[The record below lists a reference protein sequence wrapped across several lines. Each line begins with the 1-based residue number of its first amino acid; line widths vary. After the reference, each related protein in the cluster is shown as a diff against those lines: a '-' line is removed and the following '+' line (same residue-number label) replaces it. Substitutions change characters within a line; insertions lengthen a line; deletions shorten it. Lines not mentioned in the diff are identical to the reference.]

1 MKPRSILRTLFAGC
15 AVLMGTACA
24 DAEPMAP
31 VEIAPAFD
39 ASGVDVASIARFNT
53 QPNVLVGMAW
63 KWIGPAGG
71 SLRLL
76 DFELVVPPGA
86 VATDTRFT
94 IRLPVDPKAVDHA
107 FAEFGPHGTTF
118 ATPVIVRTPL
128 RGTSAEGSTPRVLW
142 WSGSEWV
149 PFETVVTADGRIETK
164 TTHFSTYGTEEP
176 SRGITV
182 AGG

>member
-1 MKPRSILRTLFAGC
+1 MKPRSILRSLFAAC
-15 AVLMGTACA
+15 AVLIGTACA

-39 ASGVDVASIARFNT
+39 ANGVDVTSIARFNT

-76 DFELVVPPGA
+76 DFEVVVPPGA

-94 IRLPVDPKAVDHA
+94 IRLPVDPKTVDHA

-128 RGTSAEGSTPRVLW
+128 HGTSAEGSTPRVLW

-149 PFETVVTADGRIETK
+149 PFETAVTEDGRIETQ

-176 SRGITV
+176 ERGITV

>member
-1 MKPRSILRTLFAGC
+1 MKPRSILRSLFAAC
-15 AVLMGTACA
+15 AVLIGTACA

-31 VEIAPAFD
+31 ADIAPAFD
-39 ASGVDVASIARFNT
+39 GSGIDVAPIARFNT

-63 KWIGPAGG
+63 KWIGPEGG

-76 DFELVVPPGA
+76 DFEVVVPQGA
-86 VATDTRFT
+86 VATSTRFT

-118 ATPVIVRTPL
+118 AKPVVVRTPL
-128 RGTSAEGSTPRVLW
+128 EGTTAEGTTPRVLW
-142 WSGSEWV
+142 WNGSEWM
-149 PFETVVTADGRIETK
+149 PFETVVTADGRIETL
-164 TTHFSTYGTEEP
+164 TTHFSTYGTEDS